1 MSYKWLQ
8 WAKRIQAISQSGVSF
23 TQDKF
28 DQERYQEL
36 IKLSAEIIA
45 DYSDYDMEAVEQL
58 FLLEQGYQ
66 TPKVDVRGV
75 VFNKDKLLLVK
86 EEIDNKWSLPG
97 GFCDVGLS
105 PSENV
110 IKEIQEE
117 AGLTVQ
123 KKKLMAV
130 YDMEKHQHS
139 PQPYHYYKLFIYC
152 EVIGGALAEGI
163 ETIDVG
169 YFDENSLPSL
179 SEGRNTLSQLKQ
191 MFHYYRNPEE
201 PTYFD

>member
-45 DYSDYDMEAVEQL
+45 DYSDYNMEAVEQL

-75 VFNKDKLLLVK
+75 VFNKDKILLVK

-117 AGLTVQ
+117 AGLEVQ

-139 PQPYHYYKLFIYC
+139 PQPYHYYKFFIHC
-152 EVIGGALAEGI
+152 EVLGGALAEGI
-163 ETIDVG
+163 ETIDVDF
-169 YFDENSLPSL
+169 FDENSLPSL